1 MKKILVLDVESTTKA
16 KGHSFH
22 KDNKLCLVGLYDGTN
37 YFEYDIEY
45 SDSPYGTELLEIK
58 KKIEEAD
65 LLVGFNIKFDLH
77 WLRRY
82 IDVKFPNVFDC
93 QLASFILSN
102 QTSVLSSLDKECTR
116 RNISGK
122 SGNAI
127 HALWADGWDTPAI
140 DRSLLS
146 EYLRNDC
153 TITYQLYLKL
163 QEEIQPHQK
172 NLIRLHN
179 ADLLVLEDMEYNGFK
194 IDLTQCKE
202 LNDQFCKEIESLTD
216 SIKHHYPH
224 PSFNSGSNHQLSV
237 LLFGGTFEYE
247 CQVPTARTLKSGAIK
262 TGTKKGIG
270 RIPLTGMFKPRKEWE
285 YKATKS
291 LSDYDLYLEN
301 ERREAD
307 GKQVLQRIYSTD
319 YEVMQALKSQARN
332 KEAKAFIDML
342 LRKAYLEKLQS
353 TYFGGYPK
361 LVEQYGWDDGRIHGQ
376 FNQTIAITGR
386 LSSSNP
392 NLQNIAKEVKQVF
405 KSEY

>member
-16 KGHSFH
+16 KGHPFH
-22 KDNKLCLVGLYDGTN
+22 KDNKLCLVGLYDGNT

-45 SDSPYGTELLEIK
+45 SDSPYGSELLEIK

-65 LLVGFNIKFDLH
+65 ILVGFNIKFDLH

-82 IDVKFPNVFDC
+82 MDVRFPSIFDC

-102 QTSVLSSLDKECTR
+102 QTAVLTSLDKECVR
-116 RNISGK
+116 RGLSGK
-122 SGNAI
+122 SGNAV
-127 HALWADGWDTPAI
+127 HELWADGWDTPAI
-140 DRSLLS
+140 DRSLLT

-153 TITYQLYLKL
+153 LLTYQLYLKL

-172 NLIRLHN
+172 NLIKLHN
-179 ADLLVLEDMEYNGFK
+179 ADLLVLEDMEFNGFK
-194 IDLTQCKE
+194 IDLTLCKE
-202 LNDQFCKEIESLTD
+202 LDERFCKEIECLND
-216 SIKHHYPH
+216 SIKHYYPH
-224 PSFNSGSNHQLSV
+224 PDFNSGSNHQLSC
-237 LLFGGTFEYE
+237 LLFGGTYEYV

-262 TGTKKGIG
+262 TGFKKGTG
-270 RIPLTGMFKPRKEWE
+270 RIPLTGMFKPKRDWE
-285 YKATKS
+285 YKATKDK
-291 LSDYDLYLEN
+291 SDYDLYLEN
-301 ERREAD
+301 QRRAAD
-307 GKQVLQRIYSTD
+307 GKQLLQRIYSTD
-319 YEVMQALKSQARN
+319 YEVMQSLKSQAKSR
-332 KEAKAFIDML
+332 EAKAFIDML

-361 LVEQYGWDDGRIHGQ
+361 LVEQYGWSDGRIHGQ

-405 KSEY
+405 RSEY